1 MKKRLLSLLLLAALL
16 LTLAAP
22 ALADRQ
28 ITVTFTGDVTLG
40 CEERLRDKDYAFN
53 GFARSEG
60 FDWFFAN
67 VKHIFE
73 ADDLTVVNLEGV
85 LSDSSSSENTGK
97 TYRFRGRPS
106 YADILKNASIE
117 AVNLANNHTADY
129 GSQGLKATR
138 ATLKGNGIGFF
149 GNRYV
154 YVHDF
159 GGIRMGFLGVWQS
172 DYLDNREW
180 FMKKIQALKAD
191 GVNSIVFTFHC
202 GTEYAR
208 RHGDSQA
215 NFASFALQ
223 QGCDLVVMH
232 HPHVLQGID
241 VMGNRNVLWS
251 LGNFCFGGN
260 CEVRELYTAI
270 AQVTFTFADDGT
282 YKGQQLRLYPAHI
295 SGTYPNSNFQPKLVT
310 GQDADYVMS
319 LIQDDTNFRLNPY
332 DSELGYAEQDYLPAK

>member
-1 MKKRLLSLLLLAALL
+1 MIKRLLSVLLLASLA

-22 ALADRQ
+22 ALGERQ
-28 ITVTFTGDVTLG
+28 ITITFTGDCTLG

-53 GFARSEG
+53 GYARIQG

-85 LSDSSSSENTGK
+85 LSDSSSQENTGK

-106 YADILKNASIE
+106 YVNILRDASIE

-138 ATLKGNGIGFF
+138 AVLKASGIGFF

-159 GGIRMGFLGVWQS
+159 DGIRIAFLGVWQS
-172 DYLDNREW
+172 DYLDNRDW
-180 FMKKIQALKAD
+180 FAKKIAALKED

-215 NFASFALQ
+215 NFANFALQ

-241 VMGNRNVLWS
+241 VVGNRNVLWS

-260 CEVRELYTAI
+260 CEIRELYTAI
-270 AQVTFTFADDGT
+270 AQVTFTFSDEGK
-282 YKGQQLRLYPAHI
+282 YEGQQVRLYPAQI
-295 SGTYPNSNFQPKLVT
+295 SGTSPQSNFQPVLVKGT
-310 GQDADYVMS
+310 DAKYVMS
-319 LIQDDTNFRLNPY
+319 LIQDDSTFRLNPY
-332 DSELGYAEQDYLPAK
+332 DEELGYAEQDYLPAK